1 MHRDD
6 APRTS
11 GSSVTKSVLCQPR
24 QPARRHSRRSTLAVT
39 FFANALCVSSL
50 FIGATPSVIA
60 AATPEYSVGII
71 RCTFIDPSRGLLNYR
86 RTPYRIISKE
96 RTLVTEIRYPTQFA
110 VGASTEIAN
119 ATPVPKAGGY
129 PTVVFAHGYN
139 VTPDTYAKLLDAW
152 VEAGFVVVAPF
163 FPDEDASAVA
173 AQGGANTEDDL
184 VNEPGDLAFVT
195 KSVLEDSVSLTSSCP
210 VVEGLID
217 PSDLALA
224 GHSDG
229 AQAVSMLAYDHGLDP
244 QDVNYAQ
251 LRSGIEYRAVMIF
264 SGSLDTDQSNADEA
278 SQPDLLVIQSLADT
292 CNPFRYDVQLYRT
305 ISQSNKWFLEL
316 QSAHH
321 LPPFDGSDNAA
332 FKLVAATTISF
343 LQVSFGMSNELTSL
357 RTVASDVPS
366 VGRLF
371 SGSPGPSL
379 DGVPTLKESCGPN

>member
-1 MHRDD
+1 M
-6 APRTS
+6 
-11 GSSVTKSVLCQPR
+11 
-24 QPARRHSRRSTLAVT
+24 
-39 FFANALCVSSL
+39 
-50 FIGATPSVIA
+50 
-60 AATPEYSVGII
+60 
-71 RCTFIDPSRGLLNYR
+71 
-86 RTPYRIISKE
+86 
-96 RTLVTEIRYPTQFA
+96 
-110 VGASTEIAN
+110 
-119 ATPVPKAGGY
+119 
-129 PTVVFAHGYN
+129 
-139 VTPDTYAKLLDAW
+139 
-152 VEAGFVVVAPF
+152 
-163 FPDEDASAVA
+163 SA
-173 AQGGANTEDDL
+173 
-184 VNEPGDLAFVT
+184 
-195 KSVLEDSVSLTSSCP
+195 TSSCP
-210 VVEGLID
+210 LVEGLID